1 MGRTPGAPA
10 EPMACCP
17 GAAGR
22 IDLSMTIKDTMVAPE
37 NIVCTAITLGKPLLQ
52 LQLGH
57 ATAAVPGK
65 NNEDFHGIVTPR
77 EEKEAQTRGISV
89 AIADGVSGNG
99 GGRLASETAV
109 KSLLRDF
116 YGAPAIWNIA
126 QALDKLLR
134 SINDWLLSENARH
147 PEYEGMVTTLT
158 MIVFKG
164 NYYHMAHVGDTRVYR
179 RRGEVFKQLTIDHTW
194 ERGDMRHV
202 LKRAVGLDS
211 YLVADYTDGELVPG
225 DVFLMVSDGIWEVLG
240 ERVVREV
247 MQEGGSSQAIAEKL
261 VERSIKKQVQYMGRN
276 DATAI
281 VIAVDE
287 YAIGQ

>member
-1 MGRTPGAPA
+1 MTLK
-10 EPMACCP
+10 EPTVSP
-17 GAAGR
+17 
-22 IDLSMTIKDTMVAPE
+22 D
-37 NIVCTAITLGKPLLQ
+37 NIVCTGITLGKPLLQ

-65 NNEDFHGIVTPR
+65 NNEDFHGIVTPS
-77 EEKEAQTRGISV
+77 EDSEAQTRGIAV

-116 YGAPAIWNIA
+116 YGAPVTWNIT
-126 QALDKLLR
+126 QTLDKMLR
-134 SINDWLLSENARH
+134 SINDWLHSENARH

-179 RRGEVFKQLTIDHTW
+179 RRGDVFKQLTTDHTW
-194 ERGDMRHV
+194 ERSDMRHV

-211 YLVADYTDGELVPG
+211 HLVVDYTDGELIPG
-225 DVFLMVSDGIWEVLG
+225 DVFLMASDGIWEVLG

-247 MQEGGSSQAIAEKL
+247 MERGGSSQSLAEEL
-261 VERSIKKQVQYMGRN
+261 VERSIKNQVQYMGRN

-287 YAIGQ
+287 YSGSP

>member
-1 MGRTPGAPA
+1 MMLKDTTVLPESIVGTGITPG
-10 EPMACCP
+10 
-17 GAAGR
+17 
-22 IDLSMTIKDTMVAPE
+22 
-37 NIVCTAITLGKPLLQ
+37 KPRLQ

-57 ATAAVPGK
+57 ATATVPGK
-65 NNEDFHGIVTPR
+65 DNEDFHGIATPR
-77 EEKEAQTRGISV
+77 EECEAQSRGIVV

-116 YGAPAIWNIA
+116 YAAPVTWNITHS
-126 QALDKLLR
+126 LDKLLR

-147 PEYEGMVTTLT
+147 PEYEGMVTTLS

-164 NYYHMAHVGDTRVYR
+164 KYYHMAHVGDTRVYR
-179 RRGEVFKQLTIDHTW
+179 RRGDVFKQLTVDHTW

-211 YLVADYTDGELVPG
+211 HLVVDYTDGELISG
-225 DVFLMVSDGIWEVLG
+225 DVFLMASDGVWEVLG
-240 ERVVREV
+240 ERIVREV
-247 MQEGGSSQAIAEKL
+247 MQGGGSAQSIAQEL
-261 VERSIKKQVQYMGRN
+261 VERSIRNQVRYMGRN

-281 VIAVDE
+281 VIEIEQYPA
-287 YAIGQ
+287 GL

>member
-1 MGRTPGAPA
+1 MLK
-10 EPMACCP
+10 
-17 GAAGR
+17 
-22 IDLSMTIKDTMVAPE
+22 DSTIFQE
-37 NIVCTAITLGKPLLQ
+37 SIVCTGITPGKPELQ
-52 LQLGH
+52 LKMGH

-65 NNEDFHGIVTPR
+65 GNEDFHGIVTPR
-77 EEKEAQTRGISV
+77 EEPEAQIRGIAV

-109 KSLLRDF
+109 KSLLRD
-116 YGAPAIWNIA
+116 YYAAPVTWSITR
-126 QALDKLLR
+126 ALDKLLR

-179 RRGEVFKQLTIDHTW
+179 QRGDVFKQLTTDHTW

-211 YLVADYTDGELVPG
+211 HLVADYTEGELIPG
-225 DVFLMVSDGIWEVLG
+225 DIFLMASDGIWEVLG
-240 ERVVREV
+240 ERIVCEV
-247 MQEGGSSQAIAEKL
+247 MHGSGSTQSIADEL
-261 VERSIKKQVQYMGRN
+261 VERSIKNQVRYMGRN

-287 YAIGQ
+287 YPDSQ

>member
-1 MGRTPGAPA
+1 MMLKESTASPEIILCTGTPP
-10 EPMACCP
+10 
-17 GAAGR
+17 
-22 IDLSMTIKDTMVAPE
+22 
-37 NIVCTAITLGKPLLQ
+37 GKPPLQ

-65 NNEDFHGIVTPR
+65 SNEDFHGIVTPR
-77 EEKEAQTRGISV
+77 EDGEAQFRGIAV

-116 YGAPAIWNIA
+116 YGAPAAWNIT

-147 PEYEGMVTTLT
+147 PEYDGMVTTLT

-164 NYYHMAHVGDTRVYR
+164 NYYHMAHVGDTRAYR

-211 YLVADYTDGELVPG
+211 HLVVDYTDGELFPG
-225 DVFLMVSDGIWEVLG
+225 DVFLMASDGIWEVLG
-240 ERVVREV
+240 ERIVHEV
-247 MQEGGSSQAIAEKL
+247 MQKGGSTQEIADEL
-261 VERSIKKQVQYMGRN
+261 VERSIKNQVQYMGRN
-276 DATAI
+276 DATAV

-287 YAIGQ
+287 VPVGQ

>member
-1 MGRTPGAPA
+1 MK
-10 EPMACCP
+10 
-17 GAAGR
+17 
-22 IDLSMTIKDTMVAPE
+22 LKDTAPHPE
-37 NIVCTAITLGKPLLQ
+37 NLVYTGITLGKPLLQ

-65 NNEDFHGIVTPR
+65 INEDFHGIVTPH
-77 EEKEAQTRGISV
+77 EEREAQTRGIAI

-116 YGAPAIWNIA
+116 YGAPVTWNIT

-164 NYYHMAHVGDTRVYR
+164 NYYHLAHVGDTRVYR
-179 RRGEVFKQLTIDHTW
+179 RRGDVFKQLTIDHTW

-211 YLVADYTDGELVPG
+211 HLVADYTDGELIPG
-225 DVFLMVSDGIWEVLG
+225 DVFLMTSDGVWEVLG
-240 ERVVREV
+240 ERVVREI
-247 MQEGGSSQAIAEKL
+247 MQQGESAQSIADEL
-261 VERSIKKQVQYMGRN
+261 VERSIKNQVQYMGRN
-276 DATAI
+276 DATAV
-281 VIAVDE
+281 VICVSE
-287 YAIGQ
+287 CSGGR

>member
-1 MGRTPGAPA
+1 MKP
-10 EPMACCP
+10 E
-17 GAAGR
+17 
-22 IDLSMTIKDTMVAPE
+22 VAPVSPE
-37 NIVCTAITLGKPLLQ
+37 NVVCTEIAPGKPLLQ

-57 ATAAVPGK
+57 ATAAVPAK

-77 EEKEAQTRGISV
+77 EEREAQTRGIAV

-99 GGRLASETAV
+99 GGRLASETVV
-109 KSLLRDF
+109 KILLKDF
-116 YGAPAIWNIA
+116 YGVPVTWNITV
-126 QALDKLLR
+126 ALDKLLR

-164 NYYHMAHVGDTRVYR
+164 NYFHLAHVGDTRVYR
-179 RRGEVFKQLTIDHTW
+179 RRGSEFKQMTIDHTW

-211 YLVADYTDGELVPG
+211 HLVVDYTDGELIPG
-225 DVFLMVSDGIWEVLG
+225 DVFLMASDGIWEVLG
-240 ERVVREV
+240 ERIVREV
-247 MQEGGSSQAIAEKL
+247 MVKAGSAQSIADEL
-261 VERSIKKQVQYMGRN
+261 VERSIKYQVQYMGRN
-276 DATAI
+276 DATAV

-287 YAIGQ
+287 YSAGQ